1 MPEFLKKMFR
11 VGEQKASPKK
21 VLDYSGLSYLSRK
34 LENKY
39 IDRNRVPYA
48 FESMT
53 QSDYDHLR
61 VKDSQTV
68 YLIVDQEQQHE
79 K

>member
-1 MPEFLKKMFR
+1 MPEFLKQLFR

-21 VLDYSGLSYLSRK
+21 VLDYSGLAYLSGK
-34 LENKY
+34 LKNKY

-53 QSDYDHLR
+53 QSEYDRLR
-61 VKDSQTV
+61 VKDSYTV
-68 YLIVDQEQQHE
+68 YLIIG
-79 K
+79 